1 MAEVTNELVYDLMKR
16 FHERFDKLDHGLAEV
31 KQELI
36 SIRGHFLSMQT
47 DIHNMYGVLGR
58 HDDRLERIERRVE
71 LCEMAEPQR
80 PFDHNP

>member
-58 HDDRLERIERRVE
+58 HERIERRVE

-80 PFDHNP
+80 AFDHNP